1 MKNIVLNTDSYKVSM
16 FNQYPENTK
25 TVYSYIEARKGDH
38 NHTVFFG
45 LQAFIKKYL
54 TVCVTH
60 ADVDEAKE
68 MWTAHGLPF
77 NEAGWRYVV
86 DVHGGRLPV
95 KINALPEGSRVPVGV
110 PLVTIENTDPEC
122 FWLTTWLE
130 TALLRAIWYPTTVA
144 TVSSSIRDVI
154 KDALEKTG
162 DPESLPFKLHDFGA
176 RGASSEETAAIGG
189 AAHLLNFDGT
199 DTMSGIMFLRE
210 FYGADMPGFSIPAT
224 EHSTIT
230 SWGRDNEAEAYR
242 NMLNQYGP
250 NGIFACVSDSYDIF
264 NAAENIWGGE
274 LRDEVIA
281 SGATVVVRPDSGD
294 PVTVVGQVIE
304 LLGKQFG
311 FTTNEKGYKVLNNVR
326 VIQGDGVNPESIR
339 AIIESLIES
348 GWSIDNIAFGMGGAL
363 LQKVDRDTLSFAL
376 KCSAINIGGE
386 WFDVK
391 KDPVTD
397 SGKKSKAGRVVAI
410 VKDGEYT
417 ASVRGVGVNAMRTVF
432 ADGELLLETDLEA
445 IRSRARA

>member
-16 FNQYPENTK
+16 FNQYPKNTQA
-25 TVYSYIEARKGDH
+25 VYSYVEARKGDYS
-38 NHTVFFG
+38 HTVFFG

-54 TVCVTH
+54 TVRVTH
-60 ADVDEAKE
+60 ADVDEAKK
-68 MWTAHGLPF
+68 MWTAHGMPF
-77 NEAGWRYVV
+77 NEAGWRYIV
-86 DVHGGRLPV
+86 DTHQGRLPV
-95 KINALPEGSRVPVGV
+95 KIRALREGVKVPVGV

-144 TVSSSIRDVI
+144 TVSSSIRDTI
-154 KDALEKTG
+154 KQALEKTG
-162 DPESLPFKLHDFGA
+162 DVDSLPFKLHDFGA

-230 SWGRDNEAEAYR
+230 SWGRENEAEAYR
-242 NMLNQYGP
+242 NMLNQYSS

-264 NAAENIWGGE
+264 NAAENIWGGD

-294 PVTVVGQVIE
+294 PVTVVGRVIE

-397 SGKKSKAGRVVAI
+397 SGKKSKAGRVVAV
-410 VKDGEYT
+410 VKDGEY
-417 ASVRGVGVNAMRTVF
+417 ASSVRGVGVNAMRTVF
-432 ADGELLLETDLEA
+432 ADGELLLETGLEA
-445 IRSRARA
+445 IRSLARA